1 MGLVGTKSIWRPAS
15 RKGGTGG
22 SLGAWD
28 HAVGREEAG
37 GWTCPWALSSAP
49 VIFPVDPG
57 TQASRCV
64 PSCLWR
70 PLRVSWQLWLRGLPN
85 YMYRL
90 LLLWPSTLGKTSQ
103 RLAGGLQPHG
113 EAVRVCMGGG
123 VHARWRGRGGRSKP
137 VLQVRLTF
145 AWTVPLGFLL
155 VS

>member
-1 MGLVGTKSIWRPAS
+1 MPVRLCRFGEPVGLVGTKSIWRPAS

-37 GWTCPWALSSAP
+37 GWTYSWALSSAP

-123 VHARWRGRGGRSKP
+123 VHMHGGGGGEGVRS
-137 VLQVRLTF
+137 LRCR
-145 AWTVPLGFLL
+145 
-155 VS
+155 

>member
-37 GWTCPWALSSAP
+37 GWTHPWALSSAP

-123 VHARWRGRGGRSKP
+123 VHMHGGGEGRAFEACVAGKAEFCLDSPFGLP
-137 VLQVRLTF
+137 
-145 AWTVPLGFLL
+145 AG
-155 VS
+155 